1 MTTSLVLYVH
11 DLALSAAFYQ
21 EVLQQ
26 APRWSED
33 GGAAFDLPDGIV
45 LGLRSEA
52 RAAEQLGDELPDPQ
66 FANGTPRGEVRLE
79 VVGAG
84 AFRERALACGA
95 RPLTE
100 SAPRLDGREAQI
112 ALDPD
117 GHVLVFVEARLVAAP
132 TWMER
137 AQAALGPV
145 LAGLILDFFDLL
157 TPGAVGLYV
166 GPLVGFL
173 IGHYLSGFY
182 GFRGWP
188 RVAMAVLA
196 AGYLAAPM
204 TSMLPVA
211 TLIGALARFRDPKPR
226 PLGS

>member
-1 MTTSLVLYVH
+1 MTTSLILYVH
-11 DLALSAAFYQ
+11 DLALAAAFYE

-26 APRWSED
+26 APRWAED

-45 LGLRSEA
+45 LGLRSESG
-52 RAAEQLGDELPDPQ
+52 AAEQLGEGLPNPE

-79 VVGAG
+79 VFDAD
-84 AFRERALACGA
+84 AFLERALACGA

-100 SAPRLDGREAQI
+100 AEPRLDGNEARI

-117 GHVLVFVEARLVAAP
+117 GHVLVFVEAPAAASAS
-132 TWMER
+132 WMQR
-137 AQAALGPV
+137 AHAALGPV

-157 TPGAVGLYV
+157 TPGAVGIYL

-182 GFRGWP
+182 GFRGWA
-188 RVAMAVLA
+188 RFSMALLA
-196 AGYLAAPM
+196 AAYLAAPM